1 MKVAIEC
8 VEGIVLSD
16 VNYSES
22 SKILNILTKEYGL
35 IGVMSKGCRN
45 MKSRLRGI
53 SRKLI
58 YGKFHIYYKV
68 NGLCTLIGVDLI
80 NSYSNILSN
89 LNSIS
94 YATYILELTEQ
105 VIRQNES
112 HEIFNLL
119 RSSLDKINEGF
130 SPLVITDILEL
141 KYLDYLGVKP
151 NIDGCSLCGSNKN
164 IITISSEAGGYVC
177 SACYTSGYVVKDIT
191 IKLIRMFYYVD
202 IDKISKLDI
211 KSENLKEIN
220 YFLEEYYEKYTGLYL
235 KSKKMLEKIT
245 NFVES

>member
-8 VEGIVLSD
+8 VEGIILND

-45 MKSRLRGI
+45 MKSKLRGS

-58 YGKFHIYYKV
+58 HAKFHIYYKV
-68 NGLCTLIGVDLI
+68 NGLCTLIGIDLI
-80 NSYSNILSN
+80 NSYANILNN
-89 LNSIS
+89 LSSIS
-94 YATYILELTEQ
+94 YATYLLELTEQ
-105 VIRQNES
+105 VVRQSES
-112 HEIFNLL
+112 NDVFFLL
-119 RSSLDKINEGF
+119 KNGLDKINEGF

-141 KYLDYLGVKP
+141 KYLDYLGVCL

-164 IITISSEAGGYVC
+164 ILTISSEAGGYLC
-177 SACYTSGYVVKDIT
+177 SNCYTNGYIVEDIT
-191 IKLIRMFYYVD
+191 IKLIRMFFYVD
-202 IDKISKLDI
+202 LAKISKLDI
-211 KSENLKEIN
+211 EDSELREVN

-235 KSKKMLEKIT
+235 KSKKVLAKIT